1 MTPNDRKYTK
11 THEWIMVDGDTA
23 TVGISDHAQE
33 ALGDITFVDPAAVGK
48 ELKQGEEC
56 AVIESV
62 KAASEIYA
70 PIDGKVAEINPEID
84 STPELVNHDP
94 YAQGWILKLSN
105 INQSQLDAL
114 LDAAAYDALTGK

>member
-23 TVGISDHAQE
+23 TVGISDHAQD
-33 ALGDITFVDPAAVGK
+33 ALGDITFVDPATVGK

-70 PIDGKVAEINPEID
+70 PIDGKVAEINTEID
-84 STPELVNHDP
+84 SAPELVNHEP
-94 YAQGWILKLSN
+94 YGLGWILKLSN

>member
-11 THEWIMVDGDTA
+11 THEWIMVEGNTA

-48 ELKQGEEC
+48 DLKQGEEC

-70 PIDGKVAEINPEID
+70 PIDGKVAEVNADVD
-84 STPELVNHDP
+84 SSPELVNQEP
-94 YAQGWILKLSN
+94 YRRGWILKLTN
-105 INQSQLDAL
+105 INQSQMDAL
-114 LDAAAYDALTGK
+114 LDATAYDALTGK